1 MQRHAAP
8 RARRLAEDCAARAR
22 AVAPGFLR
30 AFVRSAWAH
39 HADNYCAACRV
50 GALVEDFSFVTQGS
64 SAITDATLQRSA
76 PLLTAPTP
84 HPPFTYRQGP

>member
-1 MQRHAAP
+1 MDGWAGSGERRRARQRHAAP

-22 AVAPGFLR
+22 AVAPGFFR

-50 GALVEDFSFVTQGS
+50 GALVEDFSFLTQEQER
-64 SAITDATLQRSA
+64 DN
-76 PLLTAPTP
+76 
-84 HPPFTYRQGP
+84 